1 MKWKKII
8 EEFVKTKISED
19 VVYNEFSLQHEL
31 GIFLREKL
39 KKEHFKVE
47 FERNVKFF
55 SKNQNKDFLDK
66 FAKKEMDIVIYKDC
80 NENSEKYAVELKYP
94 TNGAYPRRM
103 FQCIEDIKF
112 MEQVKSELGFTNTY
126 CLTLTS
132 DFLEGRPFRC
142 CNRNNDGEIY
152 AYFRNNRIVH
162 GKITNPLNAR
172 EVHDIKGR
180 YSINWQQIGNSNFW
194 YYLLEI

>member
-1 MKWKKII
+1 M
-8 EEFVKTKISED
+8 
-19 VVYNEFSLQHEL
+19 
-31 GIFLREKL
+31 

-80 NENSEKYAVELKYP
+80 NENSEKYAIELKYP

-112 MEQVKSELGFTNTY
+112 MEPVMSATHF
-126 CLTLTS
+126 
-132 DFLEGRPFRC
+132 
-142 CNRNNDGEIY
+142 
-152 AYFRNNRIVH
+152 
-162 GKITNPLNAR
+162 
-172 EVHDIKGR
+172 
-180 YSINWQQIGNSNFW
+180 
-194 YYLLEI
+194 